1 MSSSEIIP
9 VKMEAVEAGGKEE
22 FCEYCGSTFANQ
34 FILKK
39 HIDNVHIDKH
49 LCQICKVTLQTKTDL
64 IQHLKRDHSQLKP
77 FVCEICNS
85 AHPFENKLNEHIQRF
100 HEKLKPFKCEIC
112 PWAFGRVSSLNK
124 HRRYVH
130 EKERRFECPHC
141 HRKIA
146 RREDLVN
153 HIKMVHER
161 LRPFPCDNCEYVCG
175 TTFNLRTHK
184 RLMHSNLRAELPCSE
199 CGKLFKTKD
208 KVKLHIKFVH
218 GSEKRPYKEKIIKVE
233 QSDNETTDVSVE
245 PKEVLLNN
253 TSEVPMD
260 LDKEM
265 NLLGDLVNDY
275 NMTDELGKTLEYIK
289 TIKCSNNYKPT
300 LTKND
305 DDQPKI
311 KKAKPKDLSNDN
323 IRHPKMS
330 YSKPG
335 FVDSDFDSFY
345 NPMIASTLQNPITRA
360 KSKNKKSAMISATE
374 SESTSNILE
383 IYSSSTTKEPITN
396 QQWIK
401 VEKLII
407 DQLTT
412 EIRTGAISP
421 MQVKISNSG
430 YVDNKKMGFIQ
441 AKDAESKVWY
451 QRKVANLT
459 LDGISFRAWSEH
471 ENPEFYYLWL
481 SVPGKLDSIKEDEI
495 LSLLVSFNPQLTTTQ
510 IKVQKFEAVE
520 NVGRIF
526 YLEMSKDAFDF
537 IEENNLILDFVMG
550 EVKLAKDSESF
561 DF

>member
-1 MSSSEIIP
+1 MSSPEIIP
-9 VKMEAVEAGGKEE
+9 VKMEAVEASGIEV
-22 FCEYCGSTFANQ
+22 FCEYCGSTFDNQ

-39 HIDNVHIDKH
+39 HIDNVHIDEH
-49 LCQICKVTLQTKTDL
+49 LCEICKATFQTKTDL

-85 AHPFENKLNEHIQRF
+85 AHPFENKLKQHIQQV
-100 HEKLKPFKCEIC
+100 HEKVKPYKCEIC
-112 PWAFGRVSSLNK
+112 PWVFGRVSNLNK

-141 HRKIA
+141 NRKIA

-161 LRPFPCDNCEYVCG
+161 LRPYPCDNCEYICG
-175 TTFNLRTHK
+175 TTFNLKKHQL
-184 RLMHSNLRAELPCSE
+184 LMHSNLRAELPCSE

-208 KVKLHIKFVH
+208 KVKVH
-218 GSEKRPYKEKIIKVE
+218 MKYVHSSEKRPYKEKIIKVE
-233 QSDNETTDVSVE
+233 QNDSETTYVSVE
-245 PKEVLLNN
+245 PKEVSLNN
-253 TSEVPMD
+253 TSEVPVD

-275 NMTDELGKTLEYIK
+275 NMTEELGKTLEYIK
-289 TIKCSNNYKPT
+289 TIQCYNNFKPS
-300 LTKND
+300 LAKSD
-305 DDQPKI
+305 DVQPKNM
-311 KKAKPKDLSNDN
+311 KVKQRDLSDDN

-330 YSKPG
+330 YCKPA
-335 FVDSDFDSFY
+335 FADSGFDSFD
-345 NPMIASTLQNPITRA
+345 NPMVASTLQSPINRA
-360 KSKNKKSAMISATE
+360 KSECKKSSMISETE
-374 SESTSNILE
+374 SESTSNTLE
-383 IYSSSTTKEPITN
+383 IYSSSSTKEPITN
-396 QQWIK
+396 QQWTQ
-401 VEKLII
+401 VEKFII

-421 MQVKISNSG
+421 MQVKILNSG
-430 YVDNKKMGFIQ
+430 YVENKKMGFIQ
-441 AKDAESKVWY
+441 AKDAECKVWY

-481 SVPGKLDSIKEDEI
+481 YLPGKLDSINEDEV

-510 IKVQKFEAVE
+510 IQVQKFEAVE
-520 NVGRIF
+520 NGGRFF
-526 YLEMSKDAFDF
+526 YLKMSKDAFDF
-537 IEENNLILDFVMG
+537 IEENNLRLDFVMG
-550 EVKLAKDSESF
+550 EVKLAKDDESF